1 MFAISKV
8 ILIYTILAL
17 ITYIIILGISK
28 VAKVKYSDRF
38 EKINLIIIGTLVT
51 FYIVALISIFIYRIK
66 SVL

>member
-1 MFAISKV
+1 MFAIYKV